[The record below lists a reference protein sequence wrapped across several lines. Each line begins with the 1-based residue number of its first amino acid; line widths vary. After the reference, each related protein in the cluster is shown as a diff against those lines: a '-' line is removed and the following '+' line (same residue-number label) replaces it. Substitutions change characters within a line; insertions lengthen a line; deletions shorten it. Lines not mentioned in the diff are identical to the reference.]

1 MHNNGGT
8 MTKGHI
14 IKRLLAA
21 SCLLAGF
28 AGAAMAVEVAGIKLE
43 DTAKVGD
50 KNLLL
55 NGAGIR
61 YKAIFKVY
69 AAGLYLPEKKT
80 TAADVLASNGPRRI
94 KLVMMRE
101 VSSDDFGQSF
111 MKGINAN
118 SDKAEKSKILNQTLK
133 FGEMFASIPGLKTGD
148 VITTDWVPGQGTVI
162 HLNGKSIIEPLPG
175 IDFYNALMK
184 IWIGNDPADSALKQN
199 LLGEKYQ

>member
-1 MHNNGGT
+1 
-8 MTKGHI
+8 MTKGKF

-21 SCLLAGF
+21 ACLLAGI
-28 AGAAMAVEVAGIKLE
+28 ASNASAVDVAGIHLE
-43 DTAKVGD
+43 DTAKVGNKD
-50 KNLLL
+50 LML

-61 YKAIFKVY
+61 FKAIFKVY

-80 TAADVLASNGPRRI
+80 TTADVLASNGPRRI
-94 KLVMMRE
+94 KLVMMRD

-133 FGEMFASIPGLKTGD
+133 FGEMFTSIPGLKTGD
-148 VITTDWVPGQGTVI
+148 VIAVDWVPGQGTVI
-162 HLNGKSIIEPLPG
+162 HLNGKSIIETLPG
-175 IDFYNALMK
+175 VDFYNALMK
-184 IWIGNDPADSALKQN
+184 IWLGDDPADGNLKRN